1 MWKNSSFAAQIKIDM
16 FYGRIWSSLQKIFNF
31 SYNMVE
37 TVDGSWGTK
46 QDNGEW
52 NGMVGMILRGDV
64 EIGVASFVAT
74 KERHE
79 AVDFS
84 TILGW

>member
-1 MWKNSSFAAQIKIDM
+1 
-16 FYGRIWSSLQKIFNF
+16 
-31 SYNMVE
+31 MVE

-74 KERHE
+74 NERHE

-84 TILGW
+84 TILGWYAKEKRTPFACIFIQWNSLLANH

>member
-1 MWKNSSFAAQIKIDM
+1 MWKNSSFAAQINIDM

-74 KERHE
+74 NERHE

>member
-1 MWKNSSFAAQIKIDM
+1 
-16 FYGRIWSSLQKIFNF
+16 
-31 SYNMVE
+31 MVE

-74 KERHE
+74 NERHE

-84 TILGW
+84 TILGWLSQREEDTFCMHFNPLELIAS